1 MINPEL
7 TGMSTLDDTFLIVIA
22 VMVMLNFFLNL
33 YSAWRIQW
41 VSNYTGDG
49 IEHILSHVCPH
60 FDEYENES
68 FEDIGIGIPDDIEQ
82 DVEDW
87 VAYCHEHILE
97 QGRLPTQSEIEK
109 HFDYQNKP
117 KDNSQVIKEWDES

>member
-1 MINPEL
+1 MKMINPEL

-49 IEHILSHVCPH
+49 IEHIL
-60 FDEYENES
+60 
-68 FEDIGIGIPDDIEQ
+68 IEQ

-87 VAYCHEHILE
+87 VAYCHEHIVE